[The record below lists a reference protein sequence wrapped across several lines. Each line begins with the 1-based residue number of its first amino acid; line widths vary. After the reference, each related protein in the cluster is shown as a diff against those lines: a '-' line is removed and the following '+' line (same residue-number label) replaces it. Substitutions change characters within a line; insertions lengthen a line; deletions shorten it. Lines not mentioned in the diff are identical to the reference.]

1 MKNLAKVFLIVL
13 LSLLS
18 EAVAAHEM
26 RQSYHFQPCG
36 ANMEKMECEDR
47 IKCISKEKVKILFQK
62 YS

>member
-1 MKNLAKVFLIVL
+1 MKNLAKVCSLVL
-13 LSLLS
+13 MSIMS

-26 RQSYHFQPCG
+26 RKSYDFQPCG

-47 IKCISKEKVKILFQK
+47 SKCIIKEKVKTFFQL